1 MVRILYVEDN
11 PDNIYMLERRLKRR
25 GYEVLIAHDGET
37 GLEMA
42 AAELPQLILMDLDL
56 PGIDGWEATR
66 RLKSST
72 ITTHIPV
79 IALSA
84 HAMAEH
90 RTRALEAGCD
100 DVATKPVDFADLIAK
115 IESYTTPD
123 AS

>member
-1 MVRILYVEDN
+1 MIKILYVEDN
-11 PDNIYMLERRLKRR
+11 HDNIYMLERRLKRR
-25 GYEVLIAHDGET
+25 GYDVLIAQDGET
-37 GLEMA
+37 GLIMA
-42 AAELPQLILMDLDL
+42 AAELPHLILMDLDL
-56 PGIDGWEATR
+56 PGIDGWDATR
-66 RLKSST
+66 QLKSAQ
-72 ITTHIPV
+72 TTAHIPV

-115 IESYTTPD
+115 IESYTIPE

>member
-1 MVRILYVEDN
+1 MTKILYVEDN

-25 GYEVLIAHDGET
+25 GYEVVIAQDGET
-37 GLEMA
+37 GLVMA
-42 AAELPQLILMDLDL
+42 AAELPNLILMDLDL

-66 RLKSST
+66 RLKRGE
-72 ITTHIPV
+72 TTAHIPV

-90 RTRALEAGCD
+90 RARALEAGCD

-115 IESYTTPD
+115 IEAHTNAD

>member
-1 MVRILYVEDN
+1 MIKILYVEDN
-11 PDNIYMLERRLKRR
+11 HDNIYMLERRLKRR
-25 GYEVLIAHDGET
+25 GYDVLIAQDGET
-37 GLEMA
+37 GLIMA
-42 AAELPQLILMDLDL
+42 AAELPHLILMDLDL

-66 RLKSST
+66 QLKST
-72 ITTHIPV
+72 HTTAHIPV

-115 IESYTTPD
+115 IESYTIPET
-123 AS
+123 S

>member
-1 MVRILYVEDN
+1 MIKILYVEDN
-11 PDNIYMLERRLKRR
+11 HDNIYMLERRLKRR
-25 GYEVLIAHDGET
+25 GYDVLIAQDGET
-37 GLEMA
+37 GLIMA
-42 AAELPQLILMDLDL
+42 EAELPHLILMDLDL

-66 RLKSST
+66 QLKSAR
-72 ITTHIPV
+72 TTAHIPV

-115 IESYTTPD
+115 IESYTIPE